1 MRGSRANLA
10 TGTGEKSGRWAR
22 GKGVGVG
29 KRKDPIAIVGMA
41 CRFPG
46 GASSPEMFWDCLAQG
61 RDLVGEIDEQRWGTE
76 FYYHPNPRAPGRS
89 YTWSAGVLDDIDRF
103 DAAFFGISPREAA
116 EMDPQQ
122 RLLLELT
129 WEALEDGA
137 QVPERLAGSDCSVH
151 IGISS
156 TDYANSR
163 IDDPGSGNAYAMTGG
178 TLSIAANRIS
188 YVFDLH
194 GPSMAVDTACSSSLV
209 ALHQACLGI
218 WRGDSATALAG
229 GVNILMTP
237 FSFIGF
243 SKASMLSPSGRCRA
257 FDAAGD
263 GYVRAEGG
271 AVVFLKSLSQA
282 RRDGDPVHAL
292 ILGAAVNSDGRTRG
306 LSMPNPD
313 AQERLLASAYADA
326 GVDPRDLAYVEA
338 HGTGTAAGDPQEAR
352 AIGRVLA
359 CGRGAG
365 NPLPIGSVKTNVG
378 HLEPASG
385 MAGLLKAVLTLR
397 HRAIPASL
405 HFHTPNPNI
414 PFDDLNIRVTSE
426 YAELPAGGAPA
437 VLGVNSFGFGGT
449 NAHVVLG
456 EHCAPPRRARRASR
470 RGTLP
475 LFLSARSPGA
485 LSELAARYRALLLAP
500 GAPSAC
506 EIAHNAARRRQHH
519 DHRLAVF
526 GRDATEIAG
535 RLEVFATEGRGTDLI
550 SGQTSTGGPAKLA
563 FVFSGNGS
571 QWAGMGRRLLAED
584 QRFRRAVEAV
594 DALIRDAS
602 GFSVV
607 EELKAG
613 EGRSRL
619 HLTEFAQPAL
629 FALQVGLLDSLGQ
642 RGLRPDAVLGHSV
655 GEVAAAFA
663 SGAFDLEQAVRVIH
677 ERSTAQAATR
687 GRGRMAAL
695 GLPPARAIEAIRACD
710 GAVELAAVNSPS
722 SVTLSGPLEA
732 LEELGKKWAEA
743 NVRFRILDLDYAFH
757 SQAMDPIQDALLTAL
772 EGLAPSPVRV
782 PFVSTVSG
790 EALAGES
797 LGPGYWWDN
806 VRRPVRF
813 EKALA
818 TLVEDGVS
826 LFLEVGPHPIMQ
838 GYLNENLRAAGSKGR
853 ALATLRRDDG
863 GVARI
868 WGAIGQAHV
877 HGARLD
883 FACLFP
889 GRARPL
895 PLPAYPWQ
903 KESYWYRSTDEVL
916 GAQGEHL
923 VHPLLGFPLRNA
935 PGEWRC
941 HIDAELI
948 PWLADHVVGGAVV
961 FPAAAFIEMA
971 LAAARISFPGG
982 CHAIENLEIRTPVV
996 LEAGETK
1003 TLRFRLGEDGDFTIS
1018 SRTRLGDSPWA
1029 HHVSGKIEEARAGT
1043 RAPRYEPGAGLSA
1056 GSTSFRAE
1064 EHYRTTEAL
1073 GLHYGPA
1080 FQGLVEIRCD
1090 GDKAWAQLR
1099 AASELPVG
1107 DLGRHHLHP
1116 CVLDPCLQMLAS
1128 MGAAAGWDASLG
1140 FLPFKVGRLV
1150 FHDGADEVR
1159 HCRAAITR
1167 AGARSVVADFAL
1179 VDGGGTARVE
1189 IEGFRFRRMRL
1200 TREDDLGPAHY
1211 AFRTELCTRRNG
1223 RAGEYLPRPT
1233 DVAEHLVPKI
1243 TEQWFAQNRS
1253 AYYDQV
1259 LPLFDALAGAFAY
1272 RALKEILGSRS
1283 RFTLPSLLTASR
1295 ADTAHVPLLQRLV
1308 NMLVE
1313 DGTAERDGAQ
1323 WKLNGA
1329 PELAGPEE
1337 IWRLVLADFP
1347 ACLPEA
1353 VAGGRAGLH
1362 LSRVLRGECDSAE
1375 ILAPVKGIAAGEF
1388 LLEASPILRMSRYA
1402 LVEALAAIVADWPA
1416 GRRLRILEVGAGS
1429 MSLSA
1434 ELLSLVPAER
1444 CNYAFTSPNRDL
1456 LSRAEAELGDKR
1468 AFAVAEI
1475 DFGRDPRDQQLVPNQ
1490 YDVVVASWSLHAMA
1504 DLSTG
1509 LEVVRWLL
1517 AQDGLLLMTERAPER
1532 MNDLVFGLEPDWW
1545 ARSLPAP
1552 ASPRGR
1558 LFGEAEWCS
1567 LLGHRGFRDAVPLS
1581 EPVASA
1587 DASSFLIVA
1596 RNPDHD
1602 EVASDTSLPEPETW
1616 LVLSDAASVALHVV
1630 DDLRSG
1636 GHRVIVALAGKS
1648 FRRQGEDAFELDP
1661 ACPAH
1666 FERLRSVLDEE
1677 EVRIAE
1683 LVHMMG
1689 LVLDDGP
1696 AAVDVETARVRTLGA
1711 MHSVRCLAD
1720 HEAPP
1725 RLWLVTSGALPIEA
1739 DALPPRHFPSQSA
1752 LAGFGRVLA
1761 NEHPE
1766 LRCRT
1771 MDVRCEDALTASRLV
1786 AAELRHPDGEDEVL
1800 VCAEARYAPRL
1811 ERLRPGAE
1819 SPQEPGRTPK
1829 GRRTLRLDFALP
1841 GPLSNLR
1848 WYEEVRRPPGR
1859 GEIEIRVRA
1868 TGLNFRDV
1876 MYAMGILPD
1885 EAVENGFAGATLGM
1899 ECSGNVAAVGPD
1911 VTGFKVGDP
1920 VVCFAPSCFATFVTT
1935 ETTAVAHRP
1944 SGWTFEEAATIPSV
1958 FFTVYYALHH
1968 LADLKRG
1975 DRILIHGA
1983 AGGVGMAAIQY
1994 ARYVG
1999 AEVFATAGSPQK
2011 RDFLRL
2017 LGVEHV
2023 FDSRRL
2029 LFAGEIMDI
2038 TAGEGIDVVLNSLS
2052 GAAMR
2057 RSLNVLK
2064 PFGRFLELGK
2074 RDFYEDAKVGLRPFR
2089 NNISYHGIDADQL
2102 LAERSDLAGS
2112 LFRAMMRLFEQG
2124 AFRPLVHRTF
2134 PARRITD
2141 AFRCMQQSAHIG
2153 KIVVTYEDAEHIEP
2167 ACRTRAAPAPLA
2179 LDESASY
2186 LVTGGLG
2193 GFGLATAAWLA
2204 EKGAGRLVLLGRGG
2218 AATPEAQAGVAALRA
2233 GGTEV
2238 VVCEA
2243 DVCDRAALAS
2253 VMDEIDSGSRPLRG
2267 IVHAAMVLDDALVIN
2282 QNVEGFNRSFDPKA
2296 QGAFNLDDLTCD
2308 RNLDFFV
2315 LLSSVT
2321 TSIGNPGQSNYV
2333 AGNLYMESLARRRL
2347 SLGLPALAVG
2357 FGPIGDTGY
2366 LARNEGL
2373 RDALEAR
2380 TGGAALSARQALA
2393 HLEQLM
2399 HQGRSGVAVA
2409 NLDWRVLRRTL
2420 SAVRTNRFALLDPAT
2435 EEGGKSG
2442 DDIHEFLV
2450 GLSEAEVQETVTD
2463 LLSEQVAK
2471 VLRLPIERVERDA
2484 SIYDLGMDSLMA
2496 VELHMAVEEQ
2506 FHIHV
2511 PVMAVTEG
2519 ASIRALAGRIAG
2531 QLASRGN
2538 SGSGAQPARSQVVEG
2553 LAARHGESLDDEEI
2567 EAILAGMEARS

>member
-1 MRGSRANLA
+1 M
-10 TGTGEKSGRWAR
+10 
-22 GKGVGVG
+22 G

-46 GASSPEMFWDCLAQG
+46 GASSPGTFWDCLAQG
-61 RDLVGEIDEQRWGTE
+61 RDLVGAIDERRFGTE
-76 FYYHPNPRAPGRS
+76 YYYHPNPRAPGRS

-103 DAAFFGISPREAA
+103 DAAFFGIAPREAA

-163 IDDPGSGNAYAMTGG
+163 IDDPGSGDAYAMTGG

-209 ALHQACLGI
+209 ALHQACQGI
-218 WRGDSATALAG
+218 WRGESTLALAG

-243 SKASMLSPSGRCRA
+243 SKASMLSPTGRCRA
-257 FDAAGD
+257 FDAEGD

-271 AVVFLKSLSQA
+271 AVVFLKSLARA
-282 RRDGDPVHAL
+282 RRDGDPIHAL
-292 ILGAAVNSDGRTRG
+292 ILGSAVNSDGRTRG

-313 AQERLLASAYADA
+313 AQERLLESAYADA
-326 GVDPRDLAYVEA
+326 GVDPRELAYVEA

-359 CGRGAG
+359 RGRSAG

-385 MAGLLKAVLTLR
+385 MAGLLKAVLSLR

-405 HFHTPNPNI
+405 HFRTPNPDI

-426 YAELPAGGAPA
+426 YSELSPDCAPA

-449 NAHVVLG
+449 NAHVVLR
-456 EHCAPPRRARRASR
+456 EHCPPAPRARSARGR
-470 RGTLP
+470 RTLP
-475 LFLSARSPGA
+475 LFLSARSPEA
-485 LSELAARYRALLLAP
+485 LSELAARYRDLLLEPDAAP
-500 GAPSAC
+500 VR

-519 DHRLAVF
+519 DHRLAVL
-526 GRDATEIAG
+526 GRDAAEIAG
-535 RLEVFATEGRGTDLI
+535 RLAAFATEGRGEGLV
-550 SGQTSTGGPAKLA
+550 SGQTTGRPAKLA

-584 QRFRRAVEAV
+584 RHFRSAVGTV
-594 DALIRDAS
+594 DALMREAS

-629 FALQVGLLDSLGQ
+629 FALQVGLLESLDR

-695 GLPPARAIEAIRACD
+695 GLSAARAIEAIRPGD
-710 GAVELAAVNSPS
+710 GSVELAAVNSPR

-732 LEELGKKWAEA
+732 LEDLGREWGKAG
-743 NVRFRILDLDYAFH
+743 VHFRILDLDYAFH
-757 SQAMDPIQDALLTAL
+757 SRAMDAVRGTLLAAL
-772 EGLAPSPVRV
+772 EGLTPSSVRI

-813 EKALA
+813 DKASG
-818 TLVEDGVS
+818 TLIDDGVS

-863 GVARI
+863 GVARVRE
-868 WGAIGQAHV
+868 AVAAAHV

-883 FACLFP
+883 FGRLFP

-895 PLPAYPWQ
+895 SLPAYPWQ
-903 KESYWYRSTDEVL
+903 KESYWYRSTDEAL
-916 GAQGEHL
+916 GAQGERL
-923 VHPLLGFPLRNA
+923 DHPLLGYPVRNA
-935 PGEWRC
+935 TGEWRC
-941 HIDAELI
+941 HVDAERI

-971 LAAARISFPGG
+971 LAASRIRFPGKS
-982 CHAIENLEIRTPVV
+982 HAIHNLEIRAPVL

-1003 TLRFRLGEDGDFTIS
+1003 TLRFRLEEDGGFTVS
-1018 SRTRLGDSPWA
+1018 SRTRLGGSSWA
-1029 HHVSGKIEEARAGT
+1029 HHVSGRLEEVRTGV
-1043 RAPRYEPGAGLSA
+1043 RVPRCEPGDGLSA
-1056 GSTSFRAE
+1056 ASRRFPAE
-1064 EHYRTTEAL
+1064 EHYRNTELL
-1073 GLHYGPA
+1073 GLCYGPA
-1080 FQGLVEIRCD
+1080 FRGLADVRCE
-1090 GDKAWAQLR
+1090 GDTAWAELR
-1099 AASELPVG
+1099 ALSELP
-1107 DLGRHHLHP
+1107 LGRPERYHLHP
-1116 CVLDPCLQMLAS
+1116 GALDPCLQMLAS
-1128 MGAAAGWDASLG
+1128 MGVAAGWDPTLA

-1150 FHDGADEVR
+1150 FHESEAEIR
-1159 HCRAAITR
+1159 HCRATITR
-1167 AGARSVVADFAL
+1167 SGARSVVADFTL
-1179 VDGGGTARVE
+1179 VDEDGNARVE
-1189 IEGFRFRRMRL
+1189 IGDFRFRRMRL
-1200 TREDDLGPAHY
+1200 TREEDPGPAHY
-1211 AFRTELCTRRNG
+1211 AFRTELRSRRDG
-1223 RAGEYLPRPT
+1223 RSGGYLPRPT
-1233 DVAEHLVPKI
+1233 DIAEHLVPKI

-1253 AYYDQV
+1253 DYYDQV

-1272 RALKEILGSRS
+1272 RTFKEILGSRS
-1283 RFTLPSLLTASR
+1283 RFTLSSLLAASR
-1295 ADTAHVPLLQRLV
+1295 ADAAHAPLLQRLV
-1308 NMLVE
+1308 DMLEE
-1313 DGTAERDGAQ
+1313 DGAAERDGAQ

-1362 LSRVLRGECDSAE
+1362 LSQVLRGERDPAE
-1375 ILAPVKGIAAGEF
+1375 ILAPARSMAAGEF

-1402 LVEALAAIVADWPA
+1402 LVEALAAIVADWPE

-1429 MSLSA
+1429 MSLCA
-1434 ELLSLVPAER
+1434 ELLALVPGER
-1444 CNYAFTSPNRDL
+1444 CDYVFTSASRDL
-1456 LSRAEAELGDKR
+1456 ISRAEAELGDRR
-1468 AFAVAEI
+1468 AFSVAEI
-1475 DFGRDPRDQQLVPNQ
+1475 DFGRNPRDQQLAPNE
-1490 YDVVVASWSLHAMA
+1490 YDVVIASWSLHGMA
-1504 DLSTG
+1504 DLATG
-1509 LEVVRWLL
+1509 LEVLRWLL
-1517 AQDGLLLMTERAPER
+1517 SQDGLLLMTERAPER
-1532 MNDLVFGLEPDWW
+1532 MNDLVFGIDPDWW
-1545 ARSLPAP
+1545 ARSLAAP

-1558 LFGEAEWCS
+1558 LLGENEWCA
-1567 LLGHRGFRDAVPLS
+1567 LLENQGFRDAVPLS

-1616 LVLSDAASVALHVV
+1616 LVLADAGTVSSHVV
-1630 DDLRSG
+1630 DELRSG
-1636 GHRVIVALAGKS
+1636 GRRVIVARAGRE
-1648 FRRQGEDAFELDP
+1648 FRRREEEAFELDLERSE
-1661 ACPAH
+1661 H
-1666 FERLRSVLDEE
+1666 FERLWSALDEDRVQVA
-1677 EVRIAE
+1677 EV
-1683 LVHMMG
+1683 VHMTG
-1689 LVLDDGP
+1689 LVLEDRPG
-1696 AAVDVETARVRTLGA
+1696 ATDVGTARSRTIGA
-1711 MHSVRCLAD
+1711 MHAARCLAGRD
-1720 HEAPP
+1720 SPP
-1725 RLWLVTSGALPIEA
+1725 RLWLVTSGALPIEV
-1739 DALPPRHFPSQSA
+1739 DGLPPRHFPSQSA

-1766 LRCRT
+1766 LRTRIV
-1771 MDVRCEDALTASRLV
+1771 DVRGEDATS
-1786 AAELRHPDGEDEVL
+1786 AAQMISTELHDPDAEDEIMVT
-1800 VCAEARYAPRL
+1800 AEARYAPRL
-1811 ERLRPGAE
+1811 ERLRSAGAE
-1819 SPQEPGRTPK
+1819 GPAQPGRAP
-1829 GRRTLRLDFALP
+1829 GSRRALRLDFASP
-1841 GPLSNLR
+1841 GPLSNLL
-1848 WYEEVRRPPGR
+1848 WHEGVRRPPGR

-1876 MYAMGILPD
+1876 MYAMGILSD

-1899 ECSGNVAAVGPD
+1899 ECSGDVVAVGPD

-1935 ETTAVAHRP
+1935 GTTAVAHRP

-1975 DRILIHGA
+1975 DRILIHGG

-2023 FDSRRL
+2023 LDSRRL
-2029 LFAGEIMDI
+2029 LFADEILES
-2038 TAGEGIDVVLNSLS
+2038 TAGEGVDVVLNSLS

-2057 RSLNVLK
+2057 LSLNVLK

-2112 LFRAMMRLFEQG
+2112 LFRTMMRLFEQG
-2124 AFRPLVHRTF
+2124 AFRPLVHRAF
-2134 PARRITD
+2134 PSRRVED

-2153 KIVVTYEDAEHIEP
+2153 KVVVTYEDAESVTP
-2167 ACRTRAAPAPLA
+2167 AHPARAAPPPSSF
-2179 LDESASY
+2179 DEEGSY

-2193 GFGLATAAWLA
+2193 GFGLAIAAWLA
-2204 EKGAGRLVLLGRGG
+2204 ERGAGGLVLMGRSG
-2218 AATPEAQAGVAALRA
+2218 AATPEAQAGIEALRA
-2233 GGTEV
+2233 GGCEV
-2238 VVCEA
+2238 EVRKA
-2243 DVCDRAALAS
+2243 DVCDRAALAG
-2253 VMDEIDSGSRPLRG
+2253 VLDEIDRGARPLRG
-2267 IVHAAMVLDDALVIN
+2267 IVHAAMVLDDALVSHQDI
-2282 QNVEGFNRSFDPKA
+2282 EGFNRSFDPKA
-2296 QGAFNLDDLTCD
+2296 QGAFNLHDLTRD
-2308 RNLDFFV
+2308 RDLDFFV

-2333 AGNLYMESLARRRL
+2333 AGNLYLESLALRRL
-2347 SLGLPALAVG
+2347 ALGLPALAVG
-2357 FGPIGDTGY
+2357 FGPIGDAGY
-2366 LARNEGL
+2366 LARNERL
-2373 RDALEAR
+2373 RDTLEAR
-2380 TGGAALSARQALA
+2380 TGGAALSAQQALA

-2399 HQGRSGVAVA
+2399 REGKSGVAVA
-2409 NLDWRVLRRTL
+2409 NMDWRILRRTL
-2420 SAVRTNRFALLDPAT
+2420 STVRSNRFARLVPAT
-2435 EEGGKSG
+2435 EEGGKG
-2442 DDIHEFLV
+2442 DDIHELLA
-2450 GLSEAEVQETVTD
+2450 GLTEAEVQETVTD

-2471 VLRLPIERVERDA
+2471 VLRLPVERVERDA

-2496 VELHMAVEEQ
+2496 VELHMAVEEH
-2506 FHIHV
+2506 FHVHV

-2531 QLASRGN
+2531 LIASRGN
-2538 SGSGAQPARSQVVEG
+2538 AAAAGASDQSARSQVVEG
-2553 LAARHGESLDDEEI
+2553 LAARHGESLGDEEI
-2567 EAILAGMEARS
+2567 EAFLAGMEARR